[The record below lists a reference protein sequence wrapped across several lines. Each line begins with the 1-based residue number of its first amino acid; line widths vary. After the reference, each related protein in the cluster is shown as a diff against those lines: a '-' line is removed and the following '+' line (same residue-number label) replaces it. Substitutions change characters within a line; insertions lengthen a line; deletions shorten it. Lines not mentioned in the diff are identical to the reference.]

1 MERVLFFLVRLRGIE
16 PPHTVPE
23 TIALSTELQAQK
35 LQWNYT
41 TDVKLMQRK
50 AFFFVLCA
58 LICYNNIINLIS
70 MYYLGHALGIEVA
83 YERKKSILFVGLCD
97 CAYLGAVELQCQ
109 PKTAGW
115 YI

>member
-1 MERVLFFLVRLRGIE
+1 MIILLHKKSLPIQMERVLFFLVRLRGIE

-41 TDVKLMQRK
+41 TDVELMQRK
-50 AFFFVLCA
+50 AFFFVLRA

-70 MYYLGHALGIEVA
+70 MYYLGHAL
-83 YERKKSILFVGLCD
+83 
-97 CAYLGAVELQCQ
+97 
-109 PKTAGW
+109 
-115 YI
+115 

>member
-50 AFFFVLCA
+50 AIFFVLRA

-70 MYYLGHALGIEVA
+70 MYYLGHVLGIEVA
-83 YERKKSILFVGLCD
+83 YERKKSVLSAGLCN
-97 CAYLGAVELQCQ
+97 CTYLGVVEL
-109 PKTAGW
+109 
-115 YI
+115 

>member
-58 LICYNNIINLIS
+58 LICYNNIIVTYKSAQDKKEGFSLHKFHIC
-70 MYYLGHALGIEVA
+70 GI
-83 YERKKSILFVGLCD
+83 IPL
-97 CAYLGAVELQCQ
+97 
-109 PKTAGW
+109 
-115 YI
+115 

>member
-1 MERVLFFLVRLRGIE
+1 MVALINFNIRLGKSEYTGIETLSIISGHKKSLPIQTERVLFFLVRLRGIE

-58 LICYNNIINLIS
+58 LICYNNIINLMS
-70 MYYLGHALGIEVA
+70 MYYLGHAL
-83 YERKKSILFVGLCD
+83 
-97 CAYLGAVELQCQ
+97 
-109 PKTAGW
+109 
-115 YI
+115 

>member
-1 MERVLFFLVRLRGIE
+1 MVALVNFNICLGKREYTVIENRSIISGHKKSLPTQMERVLFFLVRLRGIE

-50 AFFFVLCA
+50 AFFFCLVR
-58 LICYNNIINLIS
+58 
-70 MYYLGHALGIEVA
+70 A
-83 YERKKSILFVGLCD
+83 YM
-97 CAYLGAVELQCQ
+97 LQ
-109 PKTAGW
+109 
-115 YI
+115 

>member
-1 MERVLFFLVRLRGIE
+1 MIISVHKKSLPKQMERVRFFLVRLRGIE

-58 LICYNNIINLIS
+58 LICYNNIINLRS
-70 MYYLGHALGIEVA
+70 MYYLGHA
-83 YERKKSILFVGLCD
+83 F
-97 CAYLGAVELQCQ
+97 
-109 PKTAGW
+109 
-115 YI
+115 

>member
-1 MERVLFFLVRLRGIE
+1 MIILVHKKIPSHTNGKGTFLFLVRLRGIE

-50 AFFFVLCA
+50 AIFFVLRA

-70 MYYLGHALGIEVA
+70 MYYLGHAL
-83 YERKKSILFVGLCD
+83 
-97 CAYLGAVELQCQ
+97 
-109 PKTAGW
+109 
-115 YI
+115 

>member
-1 MERVLFFLVRLRGIE
+1 MIENWLIILVHQKTAKAFKSFSGTFLFLVRLRGIE

-58 LICYNNIINLIS
+58 LICYNNIINLIG
-70 MYYLGHALGIEVA
+70 MYYLDMRFE
-83 YERKKSILFVGLCD
+83 
-97 CAYLGAVELQCQ
+97 
-109 PKTAGW
+109 
-115 YI
+115 

>member
-1 MERVLFFLVRLRGIE
+1 MIILLHKKSLPIQMERGLFFLVRLRGIE

-70 MYYLGHALGIEVA
+70 MYYLGHAL
-83 YERKKSILFVGLCD
+83 
-97 CAYLGAVELQCQ
+97 
-109 PKTAGW
+109 
-115 YI
+115 

>member
-1 MERVLFFLVRLRGIE
+1 MIILLHKKSLPKQMERVFFFLVRLRGIE

-50 AFFFVLCA
+50 AFFFVLRA

-70 MYYLGHALGIEVA
+70 MYYLGHAV
-83 YERKKSILFVGLCD
+83 
-97 CAYLGAVELQCQ
+97 
-109 PKTAGW
+109 
-115 YI
+115 

>member
-1 MERVLFFLVRLRGIE
+1 MVALINFNIRLGKSEYTGIEKQSLISVYKKSLPKQLERVLFSLVRLRGIE

-50 AFFFVLCA
+50 AIFFVLHP
-58 LICYNNIINLIS
+58 LICYNNIISSLS
-70 MYYLGHALGIEVA
+70 MYYLGHAL
-83 YERKKSILFVGLCD
+83 
-97 CAYLGAVELQCQ
+97 
-109 PKTAGW
+109 
-115 YI
+115 

>member
-1 MERVLFFLVRLRGIE
+1 MIILLHKKSLPIQMERVLFILVRLRGIE

-70 MYYLGHALGIEVA
+70 MYYLGHAL
-83 YERKKSILFVGLCD
+83 
-97 CAYLGAVELQCQ
+97 
-109 PKTAGW
+109 
-115 YI
+115 

>member
-1 MERVLFFLVRLRGIE
+1 MIILVHKKSLPIQLERVLFCLVRLRGIE

-50 AFFFVLCA
+50 AFFFVLRA

-70 MYYLGHALGIEVA
+70 MYYLGHVL
-83 YERKKSILFVGLCD
+83 
-97 CAYLGAVELQCQ
+97 
-109 PKTAGW
+109 
-115 YI
+115 

>member
-41 TDVKLMQRK
+41 TVKLMQRK

-70 MYYLGHALGIEVA
+70 MYYLGHAL
-83 YERKKSILFVGLCD
+83 
-97 CAYLGAVELQCQ
+97 
-109 PKTAGW
+109 
-115 YI
+115 

>member
-1 MERVLFFLVRLRGIE
+1 MSIKKPLKPSKALAVLFCLVRLRGIE

-70 MYYLGHALGIEVA
+70 MYYLGHVL
-83 YERKKSILFVGLCD
+83 
-97 CAYLGAVELQCQ
+97 
-109 PKTAGW
+109 
-115 YI
+115 

>member
-1 MERVLFFLVRLRGIE
+1 MIILLHKKSLPIQMERVRFFLVRLRGIE

-50 AFFFVLCA
+50 AFFFVLYA

-70 MYYLGHALGIEVA
+70 MYYLGHAL
-83 YERKKSILFVGLCD
+83 
-97 CAYLGAVELQCQ
+97 
-109 PKTAGW
+109 
-115 YI
+115 